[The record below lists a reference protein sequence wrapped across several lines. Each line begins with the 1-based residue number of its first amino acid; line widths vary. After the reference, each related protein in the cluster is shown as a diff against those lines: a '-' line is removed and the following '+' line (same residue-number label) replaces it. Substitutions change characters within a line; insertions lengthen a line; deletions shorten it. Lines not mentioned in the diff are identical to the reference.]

1 MDERTTQLWELLAA
15 KQHRELSAEED
26 VELQKLLVAHPGET
40 NPTAASAEK
49 IRKGLEALQQSGI
62 PNSTQSWTSI
72 QKTIQQQRTRRL
84 VLASGKYAAIVLVS
98 LLLGYFVRQTKTND
112 TPVQYA
118 EMEVQY
124 GQTGHLYLFDGTE
137 VWLNS
142 GSKLKYPNQFN
153 AQSRDV
159 QLEGEAYFKV
169 THNAQLPFKV
179 KTKAMEVEVLGTS
192 FNVSAYNDETRV
204 DVVLE
209 EGKVKLNQLNGT
221 EIGLLKPG
229 EQASLDTKSHQLSI
243 SEVNT
248 KLYTNWKDGRL
259 EFKGEAL
266 GEVALKLE
274 RWYNVSIQI
283 EDPALADYRIS
294 GTVLRNKPVQQ
305 IIQAFE
311 FLAPIRTE
319 YIAKP
324 QEKDRINIY
333 KK

>member
-1 MDERTTQLWELLAA
+1 MDEQKTKLWELVAA
-15 KQHRELSAEED
+15 KQHRELSAEEE
-26 VELQKLLVAHPGET
+26 VELQTLKDAYPAE
-40 NPTAASAEK
+40 TAAADK

-62 PNSTQSWTSI
+62 PKPAQSWTSI
-72 QKTIQQQRTRRL
+72 KENIQKQRIRRL
-84 VLASGKYAAIVLVS
+84 ILATGKYAAVVAVS
-98 LLLGYFVRQTKTND
+98 ILLGYFIRQSGAAD
-112 TPVQYA
+112 SPVQYA

-124 GQTGHLYLFDGTE
+124 GQTGHIFLFDGTE

-142 GSKLKYPNQFN
+142 GSKLKYPNKFN

-169 THNAQLPFKV
+169 THNAHLPFKV

-192 FNVSAYNDETRV
+192 FNVSAYNDEAKV

-229 EQASLDTKSHQLSI
+229 EQASLNTDSHQLLVSK
-243 SEVNT
+243 VNT

-274 RWYNVSIQI
+274 RWYNVSINIQ
-283 EDPALADYRIS
+283 DPALADYRIS

-319 YIAKP
+319 YIAK
-324 QEKDRINIY
+324 QQDKDIINIY